1 LNSQQVNTSLLQL
14 LMTNIHN
21 KLRKTIEVA
30 SKHTSFYHAIV
41 PKVKQIQLWK
51 QNTKENIGK
60 KRHQEYQKSYVYFFK
75 A

>member
-1 LNSQQVNTSLLQL
+1 
-14 LMTNIHN
+14 MTNNHN
-21 KLRKTIEVA
+21 KLRKTIKVA

-41 PKVKQIQLWK
+41 PKVKQIQLQK

-60 KRHQEYQKSYVYFFK
+60 KMTKECHVYFSK